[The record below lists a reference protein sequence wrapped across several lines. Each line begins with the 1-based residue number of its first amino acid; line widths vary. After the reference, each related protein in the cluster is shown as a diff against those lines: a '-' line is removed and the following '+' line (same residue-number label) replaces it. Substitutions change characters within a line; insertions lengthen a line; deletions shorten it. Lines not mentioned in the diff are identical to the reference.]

1 MRSLSSGPFHRRQ
14 VYTAYKHYGVRIMAE
29 AILDIKH
36 WGNNLGVRLPAAV
49 AREARLHADQRV
61 RVAVEDGRVV
71 ITPLLDVP
79 LTLEQRLARYDAAR
93 HGGEAMVAEAVGAE
107 QW

>member
-1 MRSLSSGPFHRRQ
+1 
-14 VYTAYKHYGVRIMAE
+14 MAE

-49 AREARLHADQRV
+49 AKAANLHADQRV
-61 RVAVEDGRVV
+61 QVSVDAGRVI
-71 ITPLLDVP
+71 ITPLGDGA
-79 LTLEQRLARYDAAR
+79 LTLEQRLARFDPAR
-93 HGGEAMVAEAVGAE
+93 HGGEAMAAALLGAE